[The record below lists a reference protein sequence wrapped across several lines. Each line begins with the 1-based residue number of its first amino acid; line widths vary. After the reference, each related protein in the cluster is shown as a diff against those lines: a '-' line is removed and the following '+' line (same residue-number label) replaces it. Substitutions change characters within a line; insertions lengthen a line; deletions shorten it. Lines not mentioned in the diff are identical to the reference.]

1 MVSKKTMDQIIIYQP
16 LPKANRIK
24 IHIPYALKE
33 AREQLK
39 GINTSFYHPTQ
50 KLWSLV
56 NTPEN
61 WLVLQQL
68 YEGKFVIQ
76 EAEKNVSLPVKTLN
90 EKSLQALADLEQKLI
105 LKAYSPSTVKNYAS
119 ALTAFLAFFE
129 SREIKDLTKEEIEAF
144 VYHQITKY
152 KISESAQNTLINA
165 IKAYY
170 EHVLGRERTIYEIQ
184 RPKKSMAL
192 PNVLSREEIKAILSS
207 VENLKHRT
215 VLMLIYSAGLR
226 ISEAIKL
233 RVRDIHSDE
242 GYIFIKGAKGKKDR
256 KTVLSRV
263 LLVAL
268 RQYYKAYKPSYWLFE
283 GQEGGQYS
291 ATSIQAVFRRAV
303 KKSNSN
309 PWATVHTLRHSFA
322 THLLQNGTNLRY
334 VQSLLGHE
342 SSKTTEIYTHVLSI
356 SNKNIQSPLDGMD
369 EILNLV
375 STPMRNPVDK
385 ADIDAIG

>member
-1 MVSKKTMDQIIIYQP
+1 MDRPHQIIIYQP
-16 LPKANRIK
+16 LPKSNRIK
-24 IHIPYALKE
+24 IFIPYALKQE
-33 AREQLK
+33 REQLK

-56 NTPEN
+56 NTKEN
-61 WLVLQQL
+61 WELLQKL
-68 YEGKFVIQ
+68 YKGKVEIQ
-76 EAEKNVSLPVKTLN
+76 QAEKKVTAPFKTLN
-90 EKSLQALADLEQKLI
+90 ERSLQALADLEQKLI

-119 ALTAFLAFFE
+119 SLTQFLAFFE
-129 SREIKDLTKEEIEAF
+129 SRDVKDLNKEEIEAF

-170 EHVLGRERTIYEIQ
+170 EHVLGRERTVYEIQ
-184 RPKKSMAL
+184 RPKKSMTL
-192 PNVLSREEIKAILSS
+192 PNILSQEEIKGILGS

-226 ISEAIKL
+226 ISEAINL
-233 RVRDIHSDE
+233 RSRDIHSDE

-256 KTVLSRV
+256 KSVLSPV
-263 LLVAL
+263 LLVLL

-283 GQEGGQYS
+283 GQDGGQYS

-303 KKSNSN
+303 EKSNSN

-322 THLLQNGTNLRY
+322 THLLQKGTNLRY
-334 VQSLLGHE
+334 VQALLGHE
-342 SSKTTEIYTHVLSI
+342 SSKTTVHDDYRDIPMFCLSPTKI
-356 SNKNIQSPLDGMD
+356 SKAHLTGSTKFLIWFPQHLLPLW
-369 EILNLV
+369 
-375 STPMRNPVDK
+375 TMR
-385 ADIDAIG
+385 I

>member
-1 MVSKKTMDQIIIYQP
+1 MEANQHIVIFKP
-16 LPKANRIK
+16 LPKAGRIK
-24 IHIPYALKE
+24 VYIPYSLKDE
-33 AREQLK
+33 REKFKKL
-39 GINTSFYHPTQ
+39 NTSFYHPTQ

-56 NTPEN
+56 NTKEN
-61 WLVLQQL
+61 WELLQKL
-68 YEGKFVIQ
+68 YKGKVEIQ
-76 EAEKNVSLPVKTLN
+76 QAEKKVNAPFKTLN
-90 EKSLQALADLEQKLI
+90 EQSIQALADLEQKLI

-119 ALTAFLAFFE
+119 SLTQFLAFFE
-129 SREIKDLTKEEIEAF
+129 SRDVKDLTKEEIEAF

-170 EHVLGRERTIYEIQ
+170 EHVLGRERTVYEIQ
-184 RPKKSMAL
+184 RPKKSMNL
-192 PNVLSREEIKAILSS
+192 PNILSQEEIKGILGS

-226 ISEAIKL
+226 IGEAIKL

-242 GYIFIKGAKGKKDR
+242 GYIFIKGGKGKKDR
-256 KTVLSRV
+256 KSVLSPV
-263 LLVAL
+263 LLVLL

-291 ATSIQAVFRRAV
+291 ATSIQAVFRKAIE
-303 KKSNSN
+303 KSNSN

-322 THLLQNGTNLRY
+322 THLLQKGTNLRY
-334 VQSLLGHE
+334 VQALLGHE

-356 SNKNIQSPLDGMD
+356 SNRNIQSPLDGID

-375 STPMRNPVDK
+375 TSARRGPVDNG
-385 ADIDAIG
+385 DIDAIR

>member
-1 MVSKKTMDQIIIYQP
+1 MESLNRIIIYQP
-16 LPKANRIK
+16 LPKASRIK
-24 IHIPYALKE
+24 VFIPYLLKE
-33 AREQLK
+33 ERDQLK
-39 GINTSFYHPTQ
+39 ALNTSFYHPNQ

-56 NTPEN
+56 NTNEN
-61 WLVLQQL
+61 WEQLQRL
-68 YEGKFVIQ
+68 YKGKSEVRS
-76 EAEKNVSLPVKTLN
+76 AEKKVSVPVKTLN
-90 EKSLQALADLEQKLI
+90 AQSIQALADLEQKLI

-119 ALTAFLAFFE
+119 SLTQFLAFFE
-129 SREIKDLTKEEIEAF
+129 SRNIKDVTKEEIEAF

-184 RPKKSMAL
+184 RPKKSMTL
-192 PNVLSREEIKAILSS
+192 PNILSQEEVKAILQS
-207 VENLKHRT
+207 VENIKHRA

-233 RVRDIHSDE
+233 RSRDIHSDE

-256 KTVLSRV
+256 KTVLSPV
-263 LLVAL
+263 LLVLL
-268 RQYYKAYKPSYWLFE
+268 RKYYKAYKPSYWLFE

-303 KKSNSN
+303 EKSNSN

-322 THLLQNGTNLRY
+322 THLLQKGTNLRY
-334 VQSLLGHE
+334 LQALLGHE

-356 SNKNIQSPLDGMD
+356 SNKNIQSPLDGID

-375 STPMRNPVDK
+375 TVAPRNPVDNR
-385 ADIDAIG
+385 DIDAIG

>member
-1 MVSKKTMDQIIIYQP
+1 MESNQFIVIYRP
-16 LPKANRIK
+16 LPKAGRIK
-24 IHIPYALKE
+24 VYIPF
-33 AREQLK
+33 QLK
-39 GINTSFYHPTQ
+39 NEREKFKKLNTSFYHPTQ
-50 KLWSLV
+50 KLWSIV
-56 NTPEN
+56 HTEEN
-61 WLVLQQL
+61 WKLLQAIFNGIFTI
-68 YEGKFVIQ
+68 EESVKKSIISS
-76 EAEKNVSLPVKTLN
+76 KNLN
-90 EKSLQALADLEQKLI
+90 ESSESILIALKQKLM
-105 LKAYSPSTVKNYAS
+105 LKAFSQSTIKGYCS
-119 ALTAFLAFFE
+119 ALRPFLSFFE
-129 SREIKDLTKEEIEAF
+129 ARELKDLSKEDIESF
-144 VYHQITKY
+144 VYHQISKY

-170 EHVLGRERTIYEIQ
+170 EHVLGRERTIYDIQ
-184 RPKKSMAL
+184 RPKKSLVL
-192 PNVLSREEIKAILSS
+192 PNILSQEEIKAILAS

-256 KTVLSRV
+256 KTVLSPV
-263 LLVAL
+263 LLTLL
-268 RQYYKAYKPSYWLFE
+268 RKYYLAYKPSYWLFE

-303 KKSNSN
+303 EKSNSN

-322 THLLQNGTNLRY
+322 THLLQKGTNLRY
-334 VQSLLGHE
+334 VQVLLGHE

-356 SNKNIQSPLDGMD
+356 SNKNIQSPLDGID

-375 STPMRNPVDK
+375 TTTPHTPVDK
-385 ADIDAIG
+385 ANIYAIDR